1 MIVIYVDNFDRATFF
16 YRLAKGIK
24 GKSFLFYTTK
34 YSVYRFLKKDFEV
47 FLFNENEKQANNCND
62 MPPETDFSNL
72 TYVYRGSQ
80 SVAHA
85 KKVYTM
91 IRDRLALTQLN
102 YQEVEVA
109 IVFNGNSASQKAF
122 IDHFSN
128 KNVKTL
134 FCEISNLPGKVIFDR
149 LGVNA
154 KSSLFFDAKKLDTF
168 DPVDVEEH
176 QRWVKVYENYKN
188 NPIPQGKLEP
198 KFIKAYVLDYF
209 SSLLGR
215 GTREED
221 KISLIKKI
229 TSVLTLFKSK
239 SSSDLTFDD
248 ADLSCDYIFFPTQVR
263 YDSQLILNSDINN
276 QQAIKKAV
284 ALAKERNCI
293 LYVKIHPAET
303 DPEILKDYVLLK
315 EKYDFLIVNSNTT
328 ELIKQAKVVVTIN
341 STVGLEA
348 LIYNKELKVYGR
360 AIYSDFDY
368 FRVLSYIHNYL
379 VDFDYFSD
387 ELISEKEFNK
397 LLALASK

>member
-24 GKSFLFYTTK
+24 EKKFLFYTTK
-34 YSVYRFLKKDFEV
+34 YSVYRFLKKDFKV
-47 FLFNENEKQANNCND
+47 VLFNANEKHASNYND
-62 MPPETDFSNL
+62 TPSETDFLNL

-80 SVAHA
+80 SVEKA

-91 IRDRLALTQLN
+91 VRDNLALVQLD
-102 YQEVEVA
+102 YQKVEVA

-128 KNVKTL
+128 KSVKTL
-134 FCEISNLPGKVIFDR
+134 FCEISNLPGKVIFDQ

-154 KSSLFFDAKKLDTF
+154 KSSLFFNAQKLDTF
-168 DPVDVEEH
+168 DPVDIEEH
-176 QRWVKVYENYKN
+176 KRWVKVYENYKN

-221 KISLIKKI
+221 KVSLIKKI
-229 TSVLTLFKSK
+229 ISVLKLFKSK
-239 SSSDLTFDD
+239 SSSELIFDD
-248 ADLSCDYIFFPTQVR
+248 IDLSCDYIFFPTQVR

-276 QQAIKKAV
+276 QQAIEKAV
-284 ALAKERNCI
+284 KLAKERNYK

-303 DPEILKDYVLLK
+303 DPEILKDYILLK
-315 EKYDFLIVNSNTT
+315 DKYNFLIVDSNTT

-348 LIYNKELKVYGR
+348 LIYDKELKVYGR
-360 AIYSDFDY
+360 AIYSDFD
-368 FRVLSYIHNYL
+368 FSRVLSYIHNYL

-397 LLALASK
+397 LLALTSK

>member
-16 YRLAKGIK
+16 YRLAKGVK
-24 GKSFLFYTTK
+24 GKQFLFYTTK
-34 YSVYRFLKKDFEV
+34 YSVYRFLKKDFDIV
-47 FLFNENEKQANNCND
+47 LFNENEKQANNCD
-62 MPPETDFSNL
+62 DRPSETDFLNL

-80 SVAHA
+80 SVEHA

-91 IRDRLALTQLN
+91 IRNNLALAQLTH
-102 YQEVEVA
+102 QEVEAA

-154 KSSLFFDAKKLDTF
+154 KSSLFFNAQQLDTF
-168 DPVDVEEH
+168 DAVNVEDH
-176 QRWVKVYENYKN
+176 QRWIKVYENYKN

-209 SSLLGR
+209 SSLLGK

-221 KISLIKKI
+221 KVSLIKKI
-229 TSVLTLFKSK
+229 SSVLTLFKSK
-239 SSSDLTFDD
+239 TSSDMIFDD
-248 ADLSCDYIFFPTQVR
+248 ADLDCDYIFFPTQVR

-276 QQAIKKAV
+276 QQAIEKAA
-284 ALAKERNCI
+284 ALAKERSCK

-303 DPEILKDYVLLK
+303 DPSILKDYASLK
-315 EKYDFLIVNSNTT
+315 EKYNFLIVNNNTN
-328 ELIKQAKVVVTIN
+328 ELIKKAKVVVTIN

-360 AIYSDFDY
+360 AIYSDFD
-368 FRVLSYIHNYL
+368 FSRVLSYIHNYL
-379 VDFDYFSD
+379 VNFDYFSN

>member
-24 GKSFLFYTTK
+24 EKKFLFYTTK
-34 YSVYRFLKKDFEV
+34 YSVYSFLKKDFEV
-47 FLFNENEKQANNCND
+47 VLFNANEKNISNCND
-62 MPPETDFSNL
+62 MPSDTDFLNL

-80 SVAHA
+80 SVEYA

-91 IRDRLALTQLN
+91 IRDSLALTQLN

-276 QQAIKKAV
+276 QQAIEKAV
-284 ALAKERNCI
+284 ALAKERNCM

-303 DPEILKDYVLLK
+303 DPEILRDYVLLK

-360 AIYSDFDY
+360 AIYSDFD
-368 FRVLSYIHNYL
+368 FSRVLSYIHNYL